1 MKMKNDPIKCW
12 QCTFLQTSICCNLI
26 LGTKKPP
33 QTPSRTVV
41 YYQRGEYGNVALIP
55 APLKW
60 SNMSGI
66 IGQCANFGIY
76 YYQ

>member
-1 MKMKNDPIKCW
+1 MLAAHIFTNFNMLQLNFRHKN
-12 QCTFLQTSICCNLI
+12 
-26 LGTKKPP
+26 
-33 QTPSRTVV
+33 V
-41 YYQRGEYGNVALIP
+41 NVALIP

>member
-1 MKMKNDPIKCW
+1 MLAVHIFTNLDM
-12 QCTFLQTSICCNLI
+12 LQLNFRH
-26 LGTKKPP
+26 KKPP

-60 SNMSGI
+60 SSESGV
-66 IGQCANFGIY
+66 IGQCAIFGIY